1 MGDFQKQMSE
11 DYGESHFNAFE
22 EPLLY
27 FQVLFLTG
35 QFELAFEFSFRID
48 RLRAHSV
55 HMCLA
60 MYESG
65 LLLLPNNIQAPL
77 ITQVRKYRKHG
88 SSSFSHT
95 FNCVCVSL
103 FLISNYFF
111 IQKLPL
117 FIALYH

>member
-1 MGDFQKQMSE
+1 MNVEKSYCFFLFSTSGEGNEALTLGDFQKQMSE

-77 ITQVRKYRKHG
+77 ITQVR
-88 SSSFSHT
+88 
-95 FNCVCVSL
+95 
-103 FLISNYFF
+103 ISGF
-111 IQKLPL
+111 
-117 FIALYH
+117 